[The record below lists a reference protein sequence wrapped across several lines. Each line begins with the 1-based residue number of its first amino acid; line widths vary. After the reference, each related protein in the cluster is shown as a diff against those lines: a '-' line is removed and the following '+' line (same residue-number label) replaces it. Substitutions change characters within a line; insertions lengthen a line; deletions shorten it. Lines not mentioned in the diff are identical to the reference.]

1 MLARRSV
8 PDNRKKANNDR
19 MIFAAGHAFTLF
31 LPFPV
36 VRTGGIIAGVPVA
49 QNVLTLPITTDD
61 LSRVG
66 EFLSVHLD
74 NSLTPGQWAHSLRP
88 TWTTSHPD
96 HGFLLESDG
105 LVVGVYAAFYS
116 ETRTADDRQRAVCN
130 LAAWCVLDEFRH
142 HSLRLVRAMLA
153 QRDRELTDL
162 SPSGTVVPLNERL
175 GFRHVDTAGA
185 LVVNLPLPTRRRVR
199 LLTGRADIEAV
210 LSGADLAAYR
220 DHADSPA
227 ARHVVAVVDG
237 RPCWVVFR
245 AVRRKGLRLFASVL
259 HVSDRDLFRATA
271 PAVYR
276 HILLAHGL
284 PFTLVQ
290 TRVSGPGP
298 WHSVPLSAQRPAMYL
313 SRTGEPPESVTY
325 LYSEL
330 TQVPW

>member
-1 MLARRSV
+1 MAHSTDVALA
-8 PDNRKKANNDR
+8 
-19 MIFAAGHAFTLF
+19 
-31 LPFPV
+31 
-36 VRTGGIIAGVPVA
+36 
-49 QNVLTLPITTDD
+49 PITPDD

-66 EFLSVHLD
+66 EFLSAHL
-74 NSLTPGQWAHSLRP
+74 NGSLTPERWARSLRP

-105 LVVGVYAAFYS
+105 RVVGVYAGLYS
-116 ETRTADDRQRAVCN
+116 EAGGPGRQRAVCN
-130 LAAWCVLDEFRH
+130 LAAWCVLDEFRQ

-175 GFRHVDTAGA
+175 GFRHLDTSGA
-185 LVVNLPLPTRRRVR
+185 LVVNLPLPVRPGVR
-199 LLTGRADIEAV
+199 LVTGRTGIEAV
-210 LSGADLAAYR
+210 LTGGDLAAYR
-220 DHADSPA
+220 DHADSAA
-227 ARHVVAVVDG
+227 ARHVVVVADG

-245 AVRRKGLRLFASVL
+245 RVRRKRVGLFASVL
-259 HVSDRDLFRATA
+259 HVSDRAVFGTAA

-276 HILLAHGL
+276 HILLAHRL

-290 TRVSGPGP
+290 TRVCGRRP

-313 SRTGEPPESVTY
+313 SRAGEPPESVTY

>member
-1 MLARRSV
+1 MKSGG
-8 PDNRKKANNDR
+8 
-19 MIFAAGHAFTLF
+19 AGAFT
-31 LPFPV
+31 PHDPCY
-36 VRTGGIIAGVPVA
+36 RTFRGHTANVA
-49 QNVLTLPITTDD
+49 HSTDVGLAPITPDD

-66 EFLSVHLD
+66 EFLSAHLD
-74 NSLTPGQWAHSLRP
+74 GSLTAERWARSLRP

-105 LVVGVYAAFYS
+105 RVVGVYAGFYS
-116 ETRTADDRQRAVCN
+116 EAGGPDRQRAVCN
-130 LAAWCVLDEFRH
+130 LAAWCVLDEFRQ

-175 GFRHVDTAGA
+175 GFRHLDTSGA
-185 LVVNLPLPTRRRVR
+185 LVANLPLPVPSGVR
-199 LLTGRADIEAV
+199 LVSGRAGIEAV
-210 LSGADLAAYR
+210 LTGGDLAAYR
-220 DHADSPA
+220 DHADSAA
-227 ARHVVAVVDG
+227 ARHVVVVAGG

-245 AVRRKGLRLFASVL
+245 RVRRKQVGLFASVL
-259 HVSDRDLFRATA
+259 HVSDRAVFRAAA

-276 HILLAHGL
+276 HILLAHRL

-290 TRVSGPGP
+290 TRVCGRRP

-325 LYSEL
+325 LYGEL

>member
-1 MLARRSV
+1 MAHSKDVELAPV
-8 PDNRKKANNDR
+8 TTND
-19 MIFAAGHAFTLF
+19 
-31 LPFPV
+31 LP
-36 VRTGGIIAGVPVA
+36 
-49 QNVLTLPITTDD
+49 
-61 LSRVG
+61 RVG
-66 EFLSVHLD
+66 EFLSVYLD
-74 NSLTPGQWAHSLRP
+74 GSLTPEQWARSLRP

-105 LVVGVYAAFYS
+105 RVVGVYAALYS
-116 ETRTADDRQRAVCN
+116 ETWTAEDRPRAVCN

-142 HSLRLVRAMLA
+142 HSLRLLRAMLA

-175 GFRHVDTAGA
+175 GFRHLDTAGA
-185 LVVNLPLPTRRRVR
+185 LVVNLPRPGPRGVR
-199 LLTGRADIEAV
+199 LVTGRPDIEAT
-210 LSGADLAAYR
+210 LTGADLAAYR
-220 DHADSPA
+220 DHADSAA
-227 ARHVVAVVDG
+227 ARHVVAVVGG

-245 AVRRKGLRLFASVL
+245 TVRRKGLRLFASVL
-259 HVSDRDLFRATA
+259 HVSDRDLFRAVA

-290 TRVSGPGP
+290 TRVSGPRP
-298 WHSVPLSAQRPAMYL
+298 WHSVPLSTQRPTMYL
-313 SRTGEPPESVTY
+313 SRTGEPPKSVTY

>member
-1 MLARRSV
+1 VTHSNKVGLAS
-8 PDNRKKANNDR
+8 
-19 MIFAAGHAFTLF
+19 
-31 LPFPV
+31 
-36 VRTGGIIAGVPVA
+36 
-49 QNVLTLPITTDD
+49 ITPDD

-74 NSLTPGQWAHSLRP
+74 NTLTPHQWARSLRP

-105 LVVGVYAAFYS
+105 HVVGVYAAFYS
-116 ETRTADDRQRAVCN
+116 EVPGADGPRAVCN
-130 LAAWCVLDEFRH
+130 LAAWCVLEDFRQ
-142 HSLRLVRAMLA
+142 HSLRLVRAMLG
-153 QRDRELTDL
+153 QRDRDLTDL

-175 GFRHVDTAGA
+175 GFAHLDTSGA
-185 LVVNLPLPTRRRVR
+185 LVVNLPLPTRRGVR
-199 LLTGRADIEAV
+199 LVSEHAEIQEVLTGPDR
-210 LSGADLAAYR
+210 AAYL
-220 DHADSPA
+220 DHAESGA

-237 RPCWVVFR
+237 QPCWVVFR

-259 HVSDRDLFRATA
+259 HVSDQRLFRAAA

-276 HILLAHGL
+276 HVLLAHGL
-284 PFTLVQ
+284 PFTLAQ
-290 TRVSGPGP
+290 SRVCGSRP
-298 WHSVPLSAQRPAMYL
+298 WHSARLSAQRPTMYL

>member
-1 MLARRSV
+1 MRPFHPGRPVPAPIGTDILTTVDHSPRVALA
-8 PDNRKKANNDR
+8 
-19 MIFAAGHAFTLF
+19 
-31 LPFPV
+31 
-36 VRTGGIIAGVPVA
+36 
-49 QNVLTLPITTDD
+49 PITTDD
-61 LSRVG
+61 LPRVG

-74 NSLTPGQWAHSLRP
+74 GTLTPAQWARALRP
-88 TWTTSHPD
+88 TWRTSHPG
-96 HGFLLESDG
+96 HGFLLEADG

-116 ETRTADDRQRAVCN
+116 ETGGPDRDLPVCN
-130 LAAWCVLDEFRH
+130 LAAWCVLEEYRG

-175 GFRHVDTAGA
+175 GFHRLDTSGA
-185 LVVNLPLPTRRRVR
+185 LAVNLPLPARRGTRLV
-199 LLTGRADIEAV
+199 TGHANIEAT
-210 LSGADLAAYR
+210 LTGADLAAYR
-220 DHADSPA
+220 DHAGSAA

-259 HVSDRDLFRATA
+259 HVSDPEVFRVAA

-276 HILLAHGL
+276 HVLVAHRL
-284 PFTLVQ
+284 PFTLLQ
-290 TRVSGPGP
+290 TRVSGPRP
-298 WHSVPLSAQRPAMYL
+298 WHSVPLRAQRPAMYL
-313 SRTGEPPESVTY
+313 SRSGRPPETVSY

>member
-1 MLARRSV
+1 VS
-8 PDNRKKANNDR
+8 
-19 MIFAAGHAFTLF
+19 
-31 LPFPV
+31 
-36 VRTGGIIAGVPVA
+36 
-49 QNVLTLPITTDD
+49 
-61 LSRVG
+61 

-74 NSLTPGQWAHSLRP
+74 NTLTAEQWARSLRP

-96 HGFLLESDG
+96 HGFLLEADG
-105 LVVGVYAAFYS
+105 LIVGVYAALYS
-116 ETRTADDRQRAVCN
+116 EAGGPDRNIAVCN
-130 LAAWCVLDEFRH
+130 LAAWCVLHDFRQ

-153 QRDRELTDL
+153 QRDRLLTDL

-175 GFRHVDTAGA
+175 GFRHLDTAGA
-185 LVVNLPLPTRRRVR
+185 IAVNLPLPMRRGIR
-199 LLTGRADIEAV
+199 LVTGRPDIEAV
-210 LSGADLAAYR
+210 LTGADLAAYR
-220 DHADSPA
+220 DHADSAA

-259 HVSDRDLFRATA
+259 HVSDRDLFRTVA

-290 TRVSGPGP
+290 NRISGPRP
-298 WHSVPLSAQRPAMYL
+298 WHSVALPAQRPAMYL
-313 SRTGEPPESVTY
+313 SRSGEPPESVTY

>member
-1 MLARRSV
+1 MKSGG
-8 PDNRKKANNDR
+8 
-19 MIFAAGHAFTLF
+19 AGSFTQRDPRHHAFRSHT
-31 LPFPV
+31 
-36 VRTGGIIAGVPVA
+36 ANVA
-49 QNVLTLPITTDD
+49 HSTDVGLAPITPDD

-66 EFLSVHLD
+66 EFLSAHLD
-74 NSLTPGQWAHSLRP
+74 GSLTPERWARSLRP

-105 LVVGVYAAFYS
+105 RVVGVYAGFYS
-116 ETRTADDRQRAVCN
+116 EAGGPDRQRAVCN
-130 LAAWCVLDEFRH
+130 LAAWCVLDEFRQ

-175 GFRHVDTAGA
+175 GFRHLDTSGA
-185 LVVNLPLPTRRRVR
+185 LVANLPLPVPSGVR
-199 LLTGRADIEAV
+199 LVSGRAGIEAV
-210 LSGADLAAYR
+210 LTGGDLAAYR
-220 DHADSPA
+220 DHADSAA
-227 ARHVVAVVDG
+227 ARHVVVVADG

-245 AVRRKGLRLFASVL
+245 RVRRKQVGLFASVL
-259 HVSDRDLFRATA
+259 HVSDRAVFRAAA

-276 HILLAHGL
+276 HILLAHRL

-290 TRVSGPGP
+290 TRVCGRRP

-325 LYSEL
+325 LYGEL